1 MTYATIEDG
10 ESTPLQDGGY
20 SVNGTTSGSSSTNQ
34 RGSFATVRAVMV
46 GATVMGALVLLRM
59 AGPSTMMRTKSSSST
74 VDSMVVV
81 SSAATQKND
90 PCLVAGGN
98 FNWNNNDRDGL
109 SPNPFETCYQWKNEA
124 KYCWSKSHYSSD
136 DDDDSL
142 GRYTLC
148 VPLPFD
154 EPFFAGFSD
163 GWHTHSSNNLHPIHY
178 CGPPCTTM
186 KGL

>member
-20 SVNGTTSGSSSTNQ
+20 SANGTTSGSSSTNQ

-98 FNWNNNDRDGL
+98 FNWNNNDRDGQIPSKL
-109 SPNPFETCYQWKNEA
+109 AINGKTRPNTAGPNRTTAAMMMMIRWVDILYVSPSRSTSRFSPVLVMAGIPIRPTICIQSIIA
-124 KYCWSKSHYSSD
+124 GH
-136 DDDDSL
+136 
-142 GRYTLC
+142 R
-148 VPLPFD
+148 VPP
-154 EPFFAGFSD
+154 
-163 GWHTHSSNNLHPIHY
+163 
-178 CGPPCTTM
+178 
-186 KGL
+186 